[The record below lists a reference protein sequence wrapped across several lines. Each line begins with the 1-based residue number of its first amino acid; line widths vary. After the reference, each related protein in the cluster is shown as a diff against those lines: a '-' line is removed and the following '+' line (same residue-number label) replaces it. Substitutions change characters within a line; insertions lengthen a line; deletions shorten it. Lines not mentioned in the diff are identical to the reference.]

1 MATNKEILQ
10 SALNNIKVNKA
21 AAITARKNE
30 ILTNEINPAIAEKR
44 NTFDKAWAE
53 AKKELDKDIQALKD
67 DGAARAE
74 AEIETEYAAIED
86 GIQKLI
92 GE

>member
-10 SALNNIKVNKA
+10 NALNNIKVNKA

-30 ILTNEINPAIAEKR
+30 ILTNEVNPAITEKR
-44 NTFDKAWAE
+44 KKFDEAWTAARAE
-53 AKKELDKDIQALKD
+53 LEKENQALKD